1 MNRIYLN
8 NSEIT
13 NFEND
18 QDTIEFVEQLLA
30 GKDSEFTYND
40 DEDTLEFELEGQGLI
55 SVDSSDLNQDGKLT
69 IFE

>member
-13 NFEND
+13 NFDND
-18 QDTIEFVEQLLA
+18 QDTIGFVEQLLA

-40 DEDTLEFELEGQGLI
+40 NEDTLEFELEGNGVI
-55 SVDSSDLNQDGKLT
+55 SVDLSDLNEDGKLT

>member
-13 NFEND
+13 NFDND
-18 QDTIEFVEQLLA
+18 QDTIGFVEQLLA
-30 GKDSEFTYND
+30 GKVSEFTYND
-40 DEDTLEFELEGQGLI
+40 NEDTLGFELEGQGLI
-55 SVDSSDLNQDGKLT
+55 SVDLSDLNEDGKLT

>member
-13 NFEND
+13 NFYYD
-18 QDTIEFVEQLLA
+18 QDTVDFVEKLIS
-30 GKDSEFTYND
+30 GKTEFIYND
-40 DEDTLEFELEGQGLI
+40 DEDSVSFELEGQGLI
-55 SVDSSDLNQDGKLT
+55 DVDLSDLNEDGKLT

>member
-40 DEDTLEFELEGQGLI
+40 EEDTIEFELEGQGLI
-55 SVDSSDLNQDGKLT
+55 NVDLSDIDKNGMLR
-69 IFE
+69 IF

>member
-1 MNRIYLN
+1 MNRIFLN

-18 QDTIEFVEQLLA
+18 QDAIEFVEQLLA
-30 GKDSEFTYND
+30 GKDNEFTYND
-40 DEDTLEFELEGQGLI
+40 DEDTLEFELEGQGMI
-55 SVDSSDLNQDGKLT
+55 SVDLSDLNEDGKLT